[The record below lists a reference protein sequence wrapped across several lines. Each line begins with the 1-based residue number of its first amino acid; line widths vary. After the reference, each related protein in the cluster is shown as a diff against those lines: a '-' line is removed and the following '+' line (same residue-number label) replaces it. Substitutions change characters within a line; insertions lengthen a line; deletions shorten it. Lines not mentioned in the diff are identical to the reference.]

1 MIYFMIKKAFT
12 IVLIIFGIIMAL
24 VIESEVIPDWKRKK
38 DRVFYA
44 VWIGLFYTILI
55 IIMIWVWSPPVWD

>member
-1 MIYFMIKKAFT
+1 MIEFMRMAFT

-38 DRVFYA
+38 DRGFY
-44 VWIGLFYTILI
+44 VLWIGLFYVILI
-55 IIMIWVWSPPVWD
+55 IMMIWAWTPPIGD